1 MDHNGLRS
9 EVEELRPFAQY
20 VFQALALGNVKKNSY
35 STSDLPRVIEERI
48 CAGEHMCHLPVAKA
62 NFQFDGTDQLSTGG
76 GALHGEFAGLELLAM
91 LIKIVR
97 KLSVA
102 SLYSVIAV

>member
-48 CAGEHMCHLPVAKA
+48 CAGEHMCHLPVSTS
-62 NFQFDGTDQLSTGG
+62 NFQFDVTDQRSIAG
-76 GALHGEFAGLELLAM
+76 GALAGKFAGLEFLA
-91 LIKIVR
+91 LRINIVR
-97 KLSVA
+97 RLPVA
-102 SLYSVIAV
+102 GLEAV

>member
-48 CAGEHMCHLPVAKA
+48 CAGEHMCSLPVSTWSFKFA
-62 NFQFDGTDQLSTGG
+62 GTDQLSIGG
-76 GALHGEFAGLELLAM
+76 GASNGYFAALECLA
-91 LIKIVR
+91 IRINTVR
-97 KLSVA
+97 TL
-102 SLYSVIAV
+102 AV

>member
-35 STSDLPRVIEERI
+35 STSDLPRVIEERL
-48 CAGEHMCHLPVAKA
+48 CAGDHMCHPPVSTS
-62 NFQFDGTDQLSTGG
+62 NFQFDGTDQLRVGG
-76 GALHGEFAGLELLAM
+76 GALEGELAV
-91 LIKIVR
+91 LAFLGIVITI
-97 KLSVA
+97 VPTP
-102 SLYSVIAV
+102 AVHCV